1 MTKIITFVLSL
12 VVCEAAAA
20 LGGWFTAVGIAEW
33 YAGINKPGWTP
44 SGSVIGGIW
53 TVIYLLM
60 GIALYFT
67 WDKNFEVKLP
77 EGGNIRKPWN
87 RLSEK
92 LYMGEWRGANV
103 VLVFA
108 AQLLLNIAWS
118 AIFFGLRQPGWAFFE
133 LLALWTA
140 IVYTIV
146 NFYRVSKPAGL
157 ILIPYIIWVTFTG
170 YLNYSIWMMN
180 N

>member
-1 MTKIITFVLSL
+1 MAKIIKFVLSL
-12 VVCEAAAA
+12 IICEAAAA
-20 LGGWFTAVGIAEW
+20 LGGWFTAPAIADW
-33 YAGINKPGWTP
+33 YSGINKPSWVP
-44 SGSVIGGIW
+44 SGGVIGGVW
-53 TVIYLLM
+53 TVLYILM
-60 GIALYFT
+60 AIALYLA

-77 EGGNIRKPWN
+77 DSGKVRKPWN
-87 RLSEK
+87 KLSEK
-92 LYMGEWRGANV
+92 LYMGEWRNANV

-108 AQLLLNIAWS
+108 VQLLLNISWS

-133 LLALWTA
+133 LLTLWVA

-146 NFYRVSKPAGL
+146 NFYRVTKPAGY
-157 ILIPYIIWVTFTG
+157 ILLPYIIWVTFAG